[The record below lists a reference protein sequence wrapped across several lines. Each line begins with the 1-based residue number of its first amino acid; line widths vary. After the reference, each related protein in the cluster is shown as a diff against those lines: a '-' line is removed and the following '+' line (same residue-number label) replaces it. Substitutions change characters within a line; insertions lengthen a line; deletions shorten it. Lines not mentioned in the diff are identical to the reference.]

1 MRTIETSSTE
11 NLFGLW
17 SGKSKHMK
25 EKESTTRRL
34 QAAASC
40 AADGTCKRA
49 MTTTT
54 NLLTRS
60 TVFAR
65 CSPAMEDGKR
75 YENMAWR
82 LWSRETFCCQPTPAT
97 APRWSLERSLSSNAP
112 DVPELS
118 TSVASDE
125 SNLDSAIITTSRS
138 DLSASRPDLRRHDS
152 ATSQARG
159 KHMTPIGLEKVVNSI
174 QEKKFIEPL
183 SPLPAELAPRP
194 SEPKPVQEATPR
206 SATPPSHA
214 RPIPEASTSTV
225 ATSVGC
231 DIMSPAVGS
240 EASTSTDVSQH
251 SVVRGFEP
259 GHISTSIRSSTN
271 LNPTPILKKTSSFV
285 SKPLPAKADTSK
297 KKQPM
302 FTLGGSSEEEN
313 CSSFEAYSMAQRS
326 SLTDHLRRAAA
337 PMRKTTSFKTE
348 VSTRTFQDA
357 TSESEAAIETDSED
371 DIDESAIEEEDSDDD
386 DWEDD
391 DNEESGPP
399 SVADRPL
406 FQRVDSK
413 PNLTSRRS
421 LLTSALHQDDRALA
435 LQNAASRSSPAI
447 RRSRTSTPN
456 GPSTGNS
463 PQEDSGLMMMRSQAS
478 RPKPIIMTTSNVH
491 PPAMSPKTTRRNM
504 LTSELT
510 GSLRQNLL
518 WERQQKNATTN
529 AVAKR
534 QQSAANLPALR
545 RAMTTGDVKGLNNN
559 NTNEQQQ
566 QAAKSGAF
574 KDESKPSSTYNQFF
588 DSGLGDY
595 HKSGW

>member
-1 MRTIETSSTE
+1 MPLRAERPIVRVEHSSMRTIETRSTE

-17 SGKSKHMK
+17 S
-25 EKESTTRRL
+25 
-34 QAAASC
+34 
-40 AADGTCKRA
+40 
-49 MTTTT
+49 
-54 NLLTRS
+54 
-60 TVFAR
+60 VFAR

-82 LWSRETFCCQPTPAT
+82 LWSRETFCCQPDPVS
-97 APRWSLERSLSSNAP
+97 APQWSFQRQLS
-112 DVPELS
+112 DMPELS
-118 TSVASDE
+118 TSVASDD
-125 SNLDSAIITTSRS
+125 SNLLESALTTTSRS

-159 KHMTPIGLEKVVNSI
+159 RHMTPIGLEKVVNSI

-183 SPLPAELAPRP
+183 SPLPPQLAPP
-194 SEPKPVQEATPR
+194 APEQKPTNDSTPR
-206 SATPPSHA
+206 RSTPPSLA

-225 ATSVGC
+225 ATSVNC
-231 DIMSPAVGS
+231 DIMSPAAGS
-240 EASTSTDVSQH
+240 EASTSTEVSEH

-271 LNPTPILKKTSSFV
+271 LNPTPILKKTCSFV
-285 SKPLPAKADTSK
+285 TKPLPTKADYSK

-313 CSSFEAYSMAQRS
+313 GSSLEAYSLAQRS
-326 SLTDHLRRAAA
+326 SLTEHLRRGP
-337 PMRKTTSFKTE
+337 PMRKTTSFKAE
-348 VSTRTFQDA
+348 VSTRTYHDA
-357 TSESEAAIETDSED
+357 SESEAAIESDSED
-371 DIDESAIEEEDSDDD
+371 DVDESAIEEEDSDDEE
-386 DWEDD
+386 WEDD

-399 SVADRPL
+399 SVVDRPM
-406 FQRVDSK
+406 FPRVDSRV
-413 PNLTSRRS
+413 NLSSRRS
-421 LLTSALHQDDRALA
+421 LLTTALHQDDRASA
-435 LQNAASRSSPAI
+435 LQNAASRSSSAI
-447 RRSRTSTPN
+447 RRSRTTAPN

-463 PQEDSGLMMMRSQAS
+463 PQEDGGLMMRAQAS

-491 PPAMSPKTTRRNM
+491 PPAMSPKTCRRNM

-534 QQSAANLPALR
+534 QQSAVNLPALR
-545 RAMTTGDVKGLNNN
+545 RAMTTGDVKGLN
-559 NTNEQQQ
+559 TNAQQSQ
-566 QAAKSGAF
+566 IRSTTFRDDNKAI
-574 KDESKPSSTYNQFF
+574 SSFNDVFEH
-588 DSGLGDY
+588 GLGDY